1 MPGQHGHFCCLSIAN
16 AILQQHLQSTLYI
29 IKMKRYAFFV
39 RHNVCRFLFDL
50 MPDPALLT
58 RGILFFVLYQAFQR
72 NVRALLMDQLSI
84 STRVQLS
91 KMFGGL
97 GNYVRSFFAATDSEI
112 NASPPVSPVP
122 DDGSAIEGP
131 PSARTRSRSR
141 TPSSGAGAGTPQ
153 STPSVANGGHRDLP
167 HDLAARI
174 WSPGPYS
181 RRSTRAPTPESF
193 TFDGE
198 YAFPASLT
206 SRIWSR
212 GSYTPISSRTLSF
225 ASPPRT
231 PDPVPPTPL
240 DPDDYLQGLRPR
252 PTKRPR
258 FLPLTPTDHHCP
270 PARRVQKRRS
280 PARPKAF
287 RCPNCRC
294 RITLT
299 PAGHPSSVFVP
310 PSPLPLPQE
319 EEEEE
324 QEDDIRLTPSKRP
337 RQRKSQIP
345 YKRVRK
351 VRGGGGN
358 HWRIKDGPR
367 RYKEA

>member
-1 MPGQHGHFCCLSIAN
+1 MG
-16 AILQQHLQSTLYI
+16 
-29 IKMKRYAFFV
+29 
-39 RHNVCRFLFDL
+39 
-50 MPDPALLT
+50 
-58 RGILFFVLYQAFQR
+58 
-72 NVRALLMDQLSI
+72 ALLMDQLST

-97 GNYVRSFFAATDSEI
+97 GNYVRSFFSATDSEI

-141 TPSSGAGAGTPQ
+141 TPASGVGAGTPR
-153 STPSVANGGHRDLP
+153 SSPSLVNGAGHRDLP
-167 HDLAARI
+167 LDLAARI

-181 RRSTRAPTPESF
+181 RRSTRAPTPASF

-198 YAFPASLT
+198 YALPPSLT

-231 PDPVPPTPL
+231 PDPAPPTPL

-252 PTKRPR
+252 PTKRTR

-270 PARRVQKRRS
+270 PARRVQKRRT

-310 PSPLPLPQE
+310 PSPLALLPE
-319 EEEEE
+319 EEEDE
-324 QEDDIRLTPSKRP
+324 QEEDIRLTPSKRP

-351 VRGGGGN
+351 VRGEGGN